1 MSAPAQ
7 QPAGDHTAFKSSGK
21 NYSDCKKTPLMR
33 IFVKVLL
40 TGTKLTLS
48 AASENSIHMVKQKI
62 EDETKIPVDQQ
73 YLRFAGRLLD
83 DGCTL
88 SDYNIQMESTLWL
101 VQKSRGS

>member
-7 QPAGDHTAFKSSGK
+7 EPAGDHTAFKSSGK
-21 NYSDCKKTPLMR
+21 NYSDCKNTPLMR

-88 SDYNIQMESTLWL
+88 SDYGAKVPWELTL
-101 VQKSRGS
+101 KN